1 MRKEKRCRPA
11 KNVELEG
18 VGQVDPEGPLG
29 KEAVMPEDLK
39 QFFAVIKVVG
49 VGGGGNNAINR
60 MIRDGMTGVDFI
72 ALNTDAQDLLAC
84 DADVKISIGEELTHF
99 LGTGNQPDIG
109 RQAAEDHRDEI
120 KEALKGSDMV
130 FITAGEGG
138 GTGTGAAPVVAEIS
152 RELNALTIG
161 VVTKPFDFEGSHRR
175 RQADEGVETLQ
186 EKVDTL
192 IIIPNDKLFELTDS
206 RISIEDAFK
215 KADEVLR
222 YGVQGITDL
231 INVPGFINLDF
242 ADIKKILSIPGS
254 ALLGVGEAS
263 GEDRAV
269 KAAENA
275 VSSPLLESSIDGAQ
289 GVIINVTGGP
299 DLSLQEARDAAEII
313 RGACDPDSE
322 EIFGVIIDPNLHDK
336 MKVTVIASGI
346 ELGRLGFERPRAR
359 RRVESE
365 PEEPEREVRERPAAR
380 RERERPS
387 KTIFEDEDITIPPF
401 LRNR

>member
-1 MRKEKRCRPA
+1 
-11 KNVELEG
+11 
-18 VGQVDPEGPLG
+18 
-29 KEAVMPEDLK
+29 MPEDLK
-39 QFFAVIKVVG
+39 QFFAVIRVVG

-72 ALNTDAQDLLAC
+72 AVNTDAQDLLAC

-99 LGTGNQPDIG
+99 LGTGNQPEIG
-109 RQAAEDHRDEI
+109 RSAAEDHRDEI

-138 GTGTGAAPVVAEIS
+138 GTGTGAAPIVAEIAH
-152 RELNALTIG
+152 EIQALTIG
-161 VVTKPFDFEGSHRR
+161 VVTKPFDFEGTYRR
-175 RQADEGVETLQ
+175 RQAEEGVELLQ

-192 IIIPNDKLFELTDS
+192 IIIPNDKLFELTDA
-206 RISIEDAFK
+206 RISIDEAFK

-222 YGVQGITDL
+222 HGVQGITDL
-231 INVPGFINLDF
+231 INVPGLINLDF
-242 ADIKKILSIPGS
+242 ADVKKILSIPGS
-254 ALLGVGEAS
+254 ALLGVGESS
-263 GEDRAV
+263 GEERAI

-289 GVIINVTGGP
+289 GVIINITGGP

-313 RGACDPDSE
+313 RGACDSDSE

-336 MKVTVIASGI
+336 MKVTVVASGI
-346 ELGRLGFERPRAR
+346 EPGRLGFARPDRAAAAPR
-359 RRVESE
+359 RRIDTEVAE
-365 PEEPEREVRERPAAR
+365 EREPA
-380 RERERPS
+380 RERERERRS
-387 KTIFEDEDITIPPF
+387 RDRERSGKTILEEEDITIPPF

>member
-1 MRKEKRCRPA
+1 M
-11 KNVELEG
+11 
-18 VGQVDPEGPLG
+18 
-29 KEAVMPEDLK
+29 K
-39 QFFAVIKVVG
+39 QFFAVIRVVG

-72 ALNTDAQDLLAC
+72 AVNTDAQDLLAC

-99 LGTGNQPDIG
+99 LGTGNQPEIG
-109 RQAAEDHRDEI
+109 RSAAEDHRDEI

-138 GTGTGAAPVVAEIS
+138 GTGTGAAPIVAEIAH
-152 RELNALTIG
+152 EIQALTIG
-161 VVTKPFDFEGSHRR
+161 VVTKPFDFEGTYRR
-175 RQADEGVETLQ
+175 RQAEEGVELLQ

-192 IIIPNDKLFELTDS
+192 IIIPNDKLFELTDA
-206 RISIEDAFK
+206 RISIDEAFK

-222 YGVQGITDL
+222 HGVQGITDL
-231 INVPGFINLDF
+231 INVPGLINLDF
-242 ADIKKILSIPGS
+242 ADVKKILSIPGS
-254 ALLGVGEAS
+254 ALLGVGESS
-263 GEDRAV
+263 GEERAI

-289 GVIINVTGGP
+289 GVIINITGGP

-313 RGACDPDSE
+313 RGACDSDSE

-336 MKVTVIASGI
+336 MKVTVVASGI
-346 ELGRLGFERPRAR
+346 EPGRLGFARPARAAAAPR
-359 RRVESE
+359 RRIDTEVAE
-365 PEEPEREVRERPAAR
+365 EREPA
-380 RERERPS
+380 RERERERRS
-387 KTIFEDEDITIPPF
+387 RDRERSGKTILEEEDITIPPF

>member
-1 MRKEKRCRPA
+1 
-11 KNVELEG
+11 
-18 VGQVDPEGPLG
+18 
-29 KEAVMPEDLK
+29 MPEDLK

-72 ALNTDAQDLLAC
+72 AVNTDAQDLLAC

-109 RQAAEDHRDEI
+109 RESAEEHRDEI

-138 GTGTGAAPVVAEIS
+138 GTGTGAAPVVADLA
-152 RELNALTIG
+152 RELGALTIG

-175 RQADEGVETLQ
+175 RQAEEGVETLQ
-186 EKVDTL
+186 DKVDTL

-206 RISIEDAFK
+206 RISIEEAFK

-231 INVPGFINLDF
+231 INIPGLINLDF
-242 ADIKKILSIPGS
+242 ADVKKILSIPGS
-254 ALLGVGEAS
+254 ALLGVGDAS
-263 GEDRAV
+263 GEDRAI

-289 GVIINVTGGP
+289 GVIVNVTGGA
-299 DLSLQEARDAAEII
+299 DMSLQEARDAAEII

-322 EIFGVIIDPNLHDK
+322 EIFGVIIDPALSDK
-336 MKVTVIASGI
+336 IKVTVIASGI
-346 ELGRLGFERPRAR
+346 ELGRLGFARPAGTAASR
-359 RRVESE
+359 RRVEAEDEMDRELSRTSE
-365 PEEPEREVRERPAAR
+365 RERPSR
-380 RERERPS
+380 GERERERPS
-387 KTIFEDEDITIPPF
+387 KTIFEEEDITIPPF

>member
-1 MRKEKRCRPA
+1 
-11 KNVELEG
+11 
-18 VGQVDPEGPLG
+18 
-29 KEAVMPEDLK
+29 MPEDLK

-72 ALNTDAQDLLAC
+72 AVNTDAQDLLAC

-99 LGTGNQPDIG
+99 LGTGNQPEVG
-109 RQAAEDHRDEI
+109 RDAAEEHRDEI

-138 GTGTGAAPVVAEIS
+138 GTGTGAAPVVAELA
-152 RELNALTIG
+152 RELGALTIG
-161 VVTKPFDFEGSHRR
+161 VVTKPFEFEGTHRK
-175 RQADEGVETLQ
+175 RQAEEGVERLQ
-186 EKVDTL
+186 DKVDTL

-206 RISIEDAFK
+206 RISIEEAFR

-231 INVPGFINLDF
+231 INIPGLINLDF
-242 ADIKKILSIPGS
+242 ADVKKILSIPGS

-263 GEDRAV
+263 GEDRAI

-289 GVIINVTGGP
+289 GVIVNVTGGP
-299 DLSLQEARDAAEII
+299 DMTLQEQRDAAEII
-313 RGACDPDSE
+313 RSACDPDSE
-322 EIFGVIIDPNLHDK
+322 MIFGVIVDPVLHDK
-336 MKVTVIASGI
+336 IKVTVIASGI
-346 ELGRLGFERPRAR
+346 ELGRLGFARPSRATAR
-359 RRVESE
+359 RRVEGA
-365 PEEPEREVRERPAAR
+365 EEDVERDVERERKSRE

-387 KTIFEDEDITIPPF
+387 KTVYEEEDITIPPF

>member
-1 MRKEKRCRPA
+1 
-11 KNVELEG
+11 
-18 VGQVDPEGPLG
+18 
-29 KEAVMPEDLK
+29 MPEDLK

-72 ALNTDAQDLLAC
+72 AVNTDAQDLLAC

-109 RQAAEDHRDEI
+109 RESAEEHKDEI

-138 GTGTGAAPVVAEIS
+138 GTGTGAAPVVADVA
-152 RELNALTIG
+152 RELGALTIG

-175 RQADEGVETLQ
+175 RQAEEGVEALQ
-186 EKVDTL
+186 DKVDTL

-206 RISIEDAFK
+206 RISIEEAFK

-222 YGVQGITDL
+222 FGVQGITDL
-231 INVPGFINLDF
+231 INIPGLINLDF
-242 ADIKKILSIPGS
+242 ADVKKILSIPGS
-254 ALLGVGEAS
+254 ALMGVGDAS
-263 GEDRAV
+263 GEDRAI

-289 GVIINVTGGP
+289 GVIVNVTGGE
-299 DLSLQEARDAAEII
+299 DMSLQEARDAAEII
-313 RGACDPDSE
+313 RGACDPDAE
-322 EIFGVIIDPNLHDK
+322 EIFGVIIDPVLSDK
-336 MKVTVIASGI
+336 VKVTVIASGI
-346 ELGRLGFERPRAR
+346 ELGRLGFARPAQTTAGR
-359 RRVESE
+359 RRIEAEDEMDRELSRTS
-365 PEEPEREVRERPAAR
+365 EREKRERPSR
-380 RERERPS
+380 ERERERPS
-387 KTIFEDEDITIPPF
+387 KTIFEEEDITIPPF

>member
-1 MRKEKRCRPA
+1 
-11 KNVELEG
+11 
-18 VGQVDPEGPLG
+18 
-29 KEAVMPEDLK
+29 MPDDLK

-72 ALNTDAQDLLAC
+72 ALNTDAQDLQAC
-84 DADVKISIGEELTHF
+84 DADMKISIGEELTHF

-109 RQAAEDHRDEI
+109 RESAEEHRDEI

-152 RELNALTIG
+152 RELGALTIG
-161 VVTKPFDFEGSHRR
+161 VVTKPFEFEGSHRK
-175 RQADEGVETLQ
+175 RQAEEGVELLQ
-186 EKVDTL
+186 DKVDTL
-192 IIIPNDKLFELTDS
+192 IIIPNDKLFEFTDS
-206 RISIEDAFK
+206 KIGIEEAFQ

-231 INVPGFINLDF
+231 INIPGLINLDF
-242 ADIKKILSIPGS
+242 ADVKKILSIPGS
-254 ALLGVGEAS
+254 ALLGVGEAT
-263 GEDRAV
+263 GEERAI

-275 VSSPLLESSIDGAQ
+275 VSSPLLEASVDGSQ
-289 GVIINVTGGP
+289 GIIINVTGGP

-313 RGACDPDSE
+313 RGACDPDAE
-322 EIFGVIIDPNLHDK
+322 EIFGVIIDETLHDK
-336 MKVTVIASGI
+336 VKVTVIASGI
-346 ELGRLGFERPRAR
+346 EPGRLGFERPAR
-359 RRVESE
+359 TTSRRQIEAEVGEAAGLK
-365 PEEPEREVRERPAAR
+365 ERKPKR
-380 RERERPS
+380 RITPTERER
-387 KTIFEDEDITIPPF
+387 KTVVEEDDITIPPF

>member
-1 MRKEKRCRPA
+1 
-11 KNVELEG
+11 
-18 VGQVDPEGPLG
+18 
-29 KEAVMPEDLK
+29 MPEDLK

-72 ALNTDAQDLLAC
+72 AINTDAQDLLAC
-84 DADVKISIGEELTHF
+84 DADVKISIGEDLTHF
-99 LGTGNQPDIG
+99 LGTGNRPDVG
-109 RQAAEDHRDEI
+109 RDAAEAHRDEI
-120 KEALKGSDMV
+120 KEVLKGSDMV

-138 GTGTGAAPVVAEIS
+138 GTGTGAAPVVAEIAK
-152 RELNALTIG
+152 ELGALTIG
-161 VVTKPFDFEGSHRR
+161 VVTKPFDFEGNHRR
-175 RQADEGVETLQ
+175 RQADEGIELLQ

-206 RISIEDAFK
+206 RIGIEEAFK

-222 YGVQGITDL
+222 FGVQGITDL
-231 INVPGFINLDF
+231 INIPGYINLDF
-242 ADIKKILSIPGS
+242 ADVKKVLSTPGS

-263 GEDRAV
+263 GEDRAA

-289 GVIINVTGGP
+289 GVIINITGGP

-313 RGACDPDSE
+313 RGACDPDAE
-322 EIFGVIIDPNLHDK
+322 EIFGVIIDPTMHDK
-336 MKVTVIASGI
+336 VKVTVIASGI
-346 ELGRLGFERPRAR
+346 EPGRLGFAKPIRPSRRKEEVAEEEKEAVSERPRR
-359 RRVESE
+359 KRTIL
-365 PEEPEREVRERPAAR
+365 EEEEE
-380 RERERPS
+380 
-387 KTIFEDEDITIPPF
+387 ITIPPF

>member
-1 MRKEKRCRPA
+1 MV
-11 KNVELEG
+11 N
-18 VGQVDPEGPLG
+18 
-29 KEAVMPEDLK
+29 DLK

-72 ALNTDAQDLLAC
+72 ALNTDAQDLQAC

-109 RQAAEDHRDEI
+109 RESAEEHADEI

-138 GTGTGAAPVVAEIS
+138 GTGTGAAPVVAEIA
-152 RELNALTIG
+152 RELGALTIG
-161 VVTKPFDFEGSHRR
+161 VVTKPFEFEGSHRR
-175 RQADEGVETLQ
+175 RQAEEGVEILQ
-186 EKVDTL
+186 DKVDTL
-192 IIIPNDKLFELTDS
+192 IIIPNDKLFEYTDS
-206 RISIEDAFK
+206 KLSIEEAFK

-231 INVPGFINLDF
+231 INIPGLINLDF
-242 ADIKKILSIPGS
+242 ADVKKILSIPGS
-254 ALLGVGEAS
+254 ALLGVGEAT
-263 GEDRAV
+263 GEERAI

-275 VSSPLLESSIDGAQ
+275 VSSPLLEASVDGSQ
-289 GVIINVTGGP
+289 GIIINVTGGP

-313 RGACDPDSE
+313 RSACDPDAE
-322 EIFGVIIDPNLHDK
+322 EIFGVIVDQTLHDK
-336 MKVTVIASGI
+336 VKVTVIASGI
-346 ELGRLGFERPRAR
+346 EPGRLGFARPSRVASRRQVEAEVDETKERKERKKER
-359 RRVESE
+359 RTTV
-365 PEEPEREVRERPAAR
+365 
-380 RERERPS
+380 ERER
-387 KTIFEDEDITIPPF
+387 KTVAEEDDITIPPF

>member
-1 MRKEKRCRPA
+1 MA
-11 KNVELEG
+11 
-18 VGQVDPEGPLG
+18 D
-29 KEAVMPEDLK
+29 DLK

-109 RQAAEDHRDEI
+109 RESAEEHGDEI

-152 RELNALTIG
+152 KELGALTIG
-161 VVTKPFDFEGSHRR
+161 VVTKPFEFEGSHRM
-175 RQADEGVETLQ
+175 RQAEAGVELLQ
-186 EKVDTL
+186 DKVDTL

-206 RISIEDAFK
+206 KISIEEAFR

-222 YGVQGITDL
+222 FGVQGITDL
-231 INVPGFINLDF
+231 INIPGLINLDF
-242 ADIKKILSIPGS
+242 ADVKKILSIPGS
-254 ALLGVGEAS
+254 ALMGVGEAS

-275 VSSPLLESSIDGAQ
+275 VSSPLLESSVDGSQ
-289 GVIINVTGGP
+289 GVIVNVTGGP

-313 RGACDPDSE
+313 RGACDADAE
-322 EIFGVIIDPNLHDK
+322 EIFGVIVDQTMHDK
-336 MKVTVIASGI
+336 VKVTVIASGI
-346 ELGRLGFERPRAR
+346 ELGRLGFARPARTPAR
-359 RRVESE
+359 RQVQAE
-365 PEEPEREVRERPAAR
+365 PEETITERKERKRERRTTA
-380 RERERPS
+380 ERER
-387 KTIFEDEDITIPPF
+387 KTVFGEEDITIPPF

>member
-1 MRKEKRCRPA
+1 
-11 KNVELEG
+11 
-18 VGQVDPEGPLG
+18 
-29 KEAVMPEDLK
+29 MPEDLK

-72 ALNTDAQDLLAC
+72 AINTDAQDLLAC

-109 RQAAEDHRDEI
+109 RESADEHRDEI

-138 GTGTGAAPVVAEIS
+138 GTGTGAAPVVADVAREIG
-152 RELNALTIG
+152 ALTIG

-175 RQADEGVETLQ
+175 RQAEEGVENLQ
-186 EKVDTL
+186 DKVDTL

-206 RISIEDAFK
+206 RINIEEAFK

-222 YGVQGITDL
+222 FGVQGITDL
-231 INVPGFINLDF
+231 INIPGLINLDF
-242 ADIKKILSIPGS
+242 ADVKKILSIPGS
-254 ALLGVGEAS
+254 ALLGVGDAT
-263 GEDRAV
+263 GEDRAI

-289 GVIINVTGGP
+289 GVIVNVTGGA
-299 DLSLQEARDAAEII
+299 DMSLQEARDAAEII

-322 EIFGVIIDPNLHDK
+322 EIFGVIIDPVLSDK
-336 MKVTVIASGI
+336 IKVTVIASGI
-346 ELGRLGFERPRAR
+346 EPGRLGFARPSSRASAVASR
-359 RRVESE
+359 RRVEA
-365 PEEPEREVRERPAAR
+365 EEEMDREITRAPERRERGER
-380 RERERPS
+380 ERERERPG
-387 KTIFEDEDITIPPF
+387 KTIFEEEDITIPPF

>member
-1 MRKEKRCRPA
+1 
-11 KNVELEG
+11 
-18 VGQVDPEGPLG
+18 
-29 KEAVMPEDLK
+29 MPEDLK

-72 ALNTDAQDLLAC
+72 AINTDAQDLLAC

-109 RQAAEDHRDEI
+109 RESADEHRDEI

-138 GTGTGAAPVVAEIS
+138 GTGTGAAPVVAEIA
-152 RELNALTIG
+152 RELGALTIG
-161 VVTKPFDFEGSHRR
+161 VVTKPFDFEGTHRR
-175 RQADEGVETLQ
+175 RQAEEGVENLQ

-206 RISIEDAFK
+206 RISIEEAFR

-231 INVPGFINLDF
+231 INIPGLINLDF
-242 ADIKKILSIPGS
+242 ADVKKILSIPGS

-263 GEDRAV
+263 GEDRAI

-275 VSSPLLESSIDGAQ
+275 VSSPLLESSIDGSQ
-289 GVIINVTGGP
+289 GVIVNVTGGP
-299 DLSLQEARDAAEII
+299 DMSLQEARDAAEII
-313 RGACDPDSE
+313 RGACDGDAE
-322 EIFGVIIDPNLHDK
+322 EIFGVIIDQALADK
-336 MKVTVIASGI
+336 VKVTVIASGI
-346 ELGRLGFERPRAR
+346 EPGRLGFARPARTSSR
-359 RRVESE
+359 RRIETE
-365 PEEPEREVRERPAAR
+365 DDAERGETSRERERPV

-387 KTIFEDEDITIPPF
+387 KTIFEEEDITIPPF

>member
-1 MRKEKRCRPA
+1 
-11 KNVELEG
+11 
-18 VGQVDPEGPLG
+18 
-29 KEAVMPEDLK
+29 MPEDLK

-72 ALNTDAQDLLAC
+72 AINTDAQDLLAC

-99 LGTGNQPDIG
+99 LGTGNQPILG
-109 RQAAEDHRDEI
+109 SEAAEEHRDEI

-138 GTGTGAAPVVAEIS
+138 GTGTGAAPIVAEIA
-152 RELNALTIG
+152 RELGALTIG
-161 VVTKPFDFEGSHRR
+161 VVTKPFDFEGTHRR
-175 RQADEGVETLQ
+175 RQAEEGVETLQ

-206 RISIEDAFK
+206 RISIEEAFK

-222 YGVQGITDL
+222 FGVQGITDL
-231 INVPGFINLDF
+231 INIPGLINLDF
-242 ADIKKILSIPGS
+242 ADVKKILSVPGS
-254 ALLGVGEAS
+254 ALLGMGEAS

-275 VSSPLLESSIDGAQ
+275 VSSPLLESSMDGAQ
-289 GVIINVTGGP
+289 GVIVNVTGGA
-299 DLSLQEARDAAEII
+299 DMSLQEARDAAEII
-313 RGACDPDSE
+313 RGACDSDAE
-322 EIFGVIIDPNLHDK
+322 EIFGVIVDQNVKDK
-336 MKVTVIASGI
+336 VKVTVIASGI
-346 ELGRLGFERPRAR
+346 ESGKLGFARPARTPSR
-359 RRVESE
+359 RRVEADD
-365 PEEPEREVRERPAAR
+365 EPERESARERPS
-380 RERERPS
+380 RERERERS
-387 KTIFEDEDITIPPF
+387 GKTVFEDEDITIPPF

>member
-1 MRKEKRCRPA
+1 M
-11 KNVELEG
+11 
-18 VGQVDPEGPLG
+18 G
-29 KEAVMPEDLK
+29 KEAGMPNELK

-72 ALNTDAQDLLAC
+72 ALNTDAQDLQAC

-109 RQAAEDHRDEI
+109 RESAEEHADEI

-138 GTGTGAAPVVAEIS
+138 GTGTGAAPVVAEIA
-152 RELNALTIG
+152 RELGALTIG
-161 VVTKPFDFEGSHRR
+161 VVTKPFEFEGSHRK
-175 RQADEGVETLQ
+175 RQAEEGVEILQ
-186 EKVDTL
+186 DKVDTL
-192 IIIPNDKLFELTDS
+192 IIIPNDKLFEYTDS
-206 RISIEDAFK
+206 KISIEEAFK

-231 INVPGFINLDF
+231 INIPGLINLDF
-242 ADIKKILSIPGS
+242 ADVKKILSIPGS
-254 ALLGVGEAS
+254 ALLGVGEAT
-263 GEDRAV
+263 GEERAI

-275 VSSPLLESSIDGAQ
+275 VSSPLLEASVDGSQ
-289 GVIINVTGGP
+289 GIIINVTGGP

-313 RGACDPDSE
+313 RSACDPDAE
-322 EIFGVIIDPNLHDK
+322 EIFGVIVDQTLHDK
-336 MKVTVIASGI
+336 VKVTVIASGI
-346 ELGRLGFERPRAR
+346 EPGRLGFARPSRAASRRQVEAEVDQTKERKERKKER
-359 RRVESE
+359 RTAV
-365 PEEPEREVRERPAAR
+365 
-380 RERERPS
+380 ERER
-387 KTIFEDEDITIPPF
+387 KTIVEEDDITIPPF

>member
-1 MRKEKRCRPA
+1 
-11 KNVELEG
+11 
-18 VGQVDPEGPLG
+18 
-29 KEAVMPEDLK
+29 MPDDLK

-72 ALNTDAQDLLAC
+72 ALNTDAQDLQAC
-84 DADVKISIGEELTHF
+84 DADMKISIGEELTHF

-109 RQAAEDHRDEI
+109 RESAEEHRDEI

-152 RELNALTIG
+152 RELGALTIG
-161 VVTKPFDFEGSHRR
+161 VVTKPFEFEGNHRK
-175 RQADEGVETLQ
+175 RQAEEGVEILQ
-186 EKVDTL
+186 DKVDTL
-192 IIIPNDKLFELTDS
+192 IIIPNDKLFEFTDS
-206 RISIEDAFK
+206 KIGIEEAFQ

-231 INVPGFINLDF
+231 INIPGLINLDF
-242 ADIKKILSIPGS
+242 ADVKKILSIPGS
-254 ALLGVGEAS
+254 ALLGVGEAT
-263 GEDRAV
+263 GEERAI

-275 VSSPLLESSIDGAQ
+275 VSSPLLEASVDGSQ
-289 GVIINVTGGP
+289 GIIINVTGGP

-313 RGACDPDSE
+313 RGACDPDAE
-322 EIFGVIIDPNLHDK
+322 EIFGVIIDETLHDK
-336 MKVTVIASGI
+336 VKVTVIASGI
-346 ELGRLGFERPRAR
+346 EPGRLGFERPAR
-359 RRVESE
+359 TTSRRQIEAEVGEAAGLK
-365 PEEPEREVRERPAAR
+365 ERKPKR
-380 RERERPS
+380 RITPTERER
-387 KTIFEDEDITIPPF
+387 KTVVEEDDITIPPF

>member
-1 MRKEKRCRPA
+1 
-11 KNVELEG
+11 
-18 VGQVDPEGPLG
+18 
-29 KEAVMPEDLK
+29 MPEDLK

-72 ALNTDAQDLLAC
+72 AVNTDAQDLLAC

-109 RQAAEDHRDEI
+109 RESAEEHRDEI

-138 GTGTGAAPVVAEIS
+138 GTGTGAAPVVADLA
-152 RELNALTIG
+152 RELGALTIG

-175 RQADEGVETLQ
+175 RQAEEGVETLQ
-186 EKVDTL
+186 DKVDTL

-206 RISIEDAFK
+206 RISIEEAFK

-231 INVPGFINLDF
+231 INIPGLINLDF
-242 ADIKKILSIPGS
+242 ADVKKILSIPGS
-254 ALLGVGEAS
+254 ALLGVGDAS
-263 GEDRAV
+263 GEDRAI

-275 VSSPLLESSIDGAQ
+275 VSSQLLESSIDGAQ
-289 GVIINVTGGP
+289 GVIVNVTGGA
-299 DLSLQEARDAAEII
+299 DMSLQEARDAAEII

-322 EIFGVIIDPNLHDK
+322 EIFGVIIDPALSDK
-336 MKVTVIASGI
+336 IKVTVIASGI
-346 ELGRLGFERPRAR
+346 ELGRLGFARPAGTAASR
-359 RRVESE
+359 RRVEAEDEMDRELSRTSE
-365 PEEPEREVRERPAAR
+365 RERPSR
-380 RERERPS
+380 GERERERPS
-387 KTIFEDEDITIPPF
+387 KTIFEEEDITIPPF

>member
-1 MRKEKRCRPA
+1 
-11 KNVELEG
+11 
-18 VGQVDPEGPLG
+18 
-29 KEAVMPEDLK
+29 MPEDLK

-72 ALNTDAQDLLAC
+72 AVNTDAQDLLSC
-84 DADVKISIGEELTHF
+84 DADVKISVGEELTRF
-99 LGTGNQPDIG
+99 LGTGNQPDVG
-109 RQAAEDHRDEI
+109 RESAEEHRDEI
-120 KEALKGSDMV
+120 KEALKGADMV

-138 GTGTGAAPVVAEIS
+138 GTGTGAAPVVAEVAK
-152 RELNALTIG
+152 ELNALTIG
-161 VVTKPFDFEGSHRR
+161 VVTKPFDFEGTHRR
-175 RQADEGVETLQ
+175 RQAEEGIENLQ

-206 RISIEDAFK
+206 RISIEEAFR

-231 INVPGFINLDF
+231 INIPGLINLDF
-242 ADIKKILSIPGS
+242 ADVKKILSIPGS

-275 VSSPLLESSIDGAQ
+275 VSSPLLESSMDGAQ
-289 GVIINVTGGP
+289 GVIVNVTGGP
-299 DLSLQEARDAAEII
+299 DTSLQEARDAAEII
-313 RGACDPDSE
+313 RGACDADAE
-322 EIFGVIIDPNLHDK
+322 EIFGVIIDSALSDK
-336 MKVTVIASGI
+336 VKVTVIASGI
-346 ELGRLGFERPRAR
+346 ETGRLGFSRPPRPAR
-359 RRVESE
+359 RRVEA
-365 PEEPEREVRERPAAR
+365 EEEERETTRERPA
-380 RERERPS
+380 RERERPG
-387 KTIFEDEDITIPPF
+387 KTVFEEEDITIPPF

>member
-1 MRKEKRCRPA
+1 
-11 KNVELEG
+11 
-18 VGQVDPEGPLG
+18 
-29 KEAVMPEDLK
+29 MPEDLK

-72 ALNTDAQDLLAC
+72 AVNTDAQDLLAC

-109 RQAAEDHRDEI
+109 HESAEEHKDEI

-138 GTGTGAAPVVAEIS
+138 GTGTGAAPVVADVAK
-152 RELNALTIG
+152 ELGALTIG
-161 VVTKPFDFEGSHRR
+161 VVTKPFDFEGTHRR
-175 RQADEGVETLQ
+175 RQAEEGIEALQ
-186 EKVDTL
+186 DRVDTL

-206 RISIEDAFK
+206 RISIEEAFR

-222 YGVQGITDL
+222 FGVQGITDL
-231 INVPGFINLDF
+231 INIPGLINLDF
-242 ADIKKILSIPGS
+242 ADVKKILSIPGS
-254 ALLGVGEAS
+254 ALMGVGDAS
-263 GEDRAV
+263 GEDRAI

-289 GVIINVTGGP
+289 GVIVNVTGGS
-299 DLSLQEARDAAEII
+299 DMSLQEARDAAEII
-313 RGACDPDSE
+313 RGACDGDAE
-322 EIFGVIIDPNLHDK
+322 EIFGVIIDPALSDK
-336 MKVTVIASGI
+336 VKVTVIASGI
-346 ELGRLGFERPRAR
+346 EPGRLGFARPARTAASR
-359 RRVESE
+359 RRIEAEDEMDRELSRT
-365 PEEPEREVRERPAAR
+365 PERERPSRE

-387 KTIFEDEDITIPPF
+387 KTIFEEEDITIPPF

>member
-1 MRKEKRCRPA
+1 
-11 KNVELEG
+11 
-18 VGQVDPEGPLG
+18 
-29 KEAVMPEDLK
+29 MPEDLK

-72 ALNTDAQDLLAC
+72 AVNTDAQDLLAC

-99 LGTGNQPDIG
+99 LGTGNQPDLG
-109 RQAAEDHRDEI
+109 RDAAEEHRDEI

-138 GTGTGAAPVVAEIS
+138 GTGTGAAPIVAEVA
-152 RELNALTIG
+152 REQGALTIG
-161 VVTKPFDFEGSHRR
+161 VVTKPFDFEGNHRR
-175 RQADEGVETLQ
+175 RQAEEGVEVLQ
-186 EKVDTL
+186 DKVDTL

-206 RISIEDAFK
+206 RINIDEAFR

-222 YGVQGITDL
+222 FGVQGITDL
-231 INVPGFINLDF
+231 INLPGLINLDF
-242 ADIKKILSIPGS
+242 ADIKKILSVPGS
-254 ALLGVGEAS
+254 ALLGVGEAT

-269 KAAENA
+269 KAGENA

-299 DLSLQEARDAAEII
+299 DLSLQEARDGAEII
-313 RGACDPDSE
+313 RGACDPDAE
-322 EIFGVIIDPNLHDK
+322 EIFGVIIDPDLKDK
-336 MKVTVIASGI
+336 VKITVIASGI
-346 ELGRLGFERPRAR
+346 EPGRLGFARPSRAR
-359 RRVESE
+359 RRVDAESTVETESE
-365 PEEPEREVRERPAAR
+365 KVRERPA
-380 RERERPS
+380 RERERPARERPS
-387 KTIFEDEDITIPPF
+387 KTIVEEEDITIPPF

>member
-1 MRKEKRCRPA
+1 
-11 KNVELEG
+11 
-18 VGQVDPEGPLG
+18 
-29 KEAVMPEDLK
+29 MPDDLK

-72 ALNTDAQDLLAC
+72 ALNTDAQDLQAC
-84 DADVKISIGEELTHF
+84 DADMKISIGEELTHF

-109 RQAAEDHRDEI
+109 RESAEEHRDEI

-152 RELNALTIG
+152 RELGALTIG
-161 VVTKPFDFEGSHRR
+161 VVTKPFEFEGSHRK
-175 RQADEGVETLQ
+175 RQAEEGVELLQ
-186 EKVDTL
+186 DKVDTL
-192 IIIPNDKLFELTDS
+192 IIIPNDKLFEFTDS
-206 RISIEDAFK
+206 KIGIEEAFQ

-231 INVPGFINLDF
+231 INIPGLINLDF
-242 ADIKKILSIPGS
+242 ADVKKILSIPGS
-254 ALLGVGEAS
+254 ALLGVGDAT
-263 GEDRAV
+263 GEERAI

-275 VSSPLLESSIDGAQ
+275 VSSPLLEASVDGSQ
-289 GVIINVTGGP
+289 GIIINVTGGP

-313 RGACDPDSE
+313 RGACDPDAE
-322 EIFGVIIDPNLHDK
+322 EIFGVIIDETLHDK
-336 MKVTVIASGI
+336 VKVTVIASGI
-346 ELGRLGFERPRAR
+346 EPGRLGFERPERKTSRRQIEAEVGEVAGLKERKPR
-359 RRVESE
+359 RRIT
-365 PEEPEREVRERPAAR
+365 PT
-380 RERERPS
+380 ERER
-387 KTIFEDEDITIPPF
+387 KTVVEEDDITIPPF

>member
-1 MRKEKRCRPA
+1 
-11 KNVELEG
+11 
-18 VGQVDPEGPLG
+18 
-29 KEAVMPEDLK
+29 MPEDLK

-72 ALNTDAQDLLAC
+72 AINTDAQDLLAC

-99 LGTGNQPDIG
+99 LGTGNQPELG
-109 RQAAEDHRDEI
+109 RQAAEEHRDEI

-138 GTGTGAAPVVAEIS
+138 GTGTGAAPVVAEIAK
-152 RELNALTIG
+152 ELNALTIG
-161 VVTKPFDFEGSHRR
+161 VVTKPFDFEGTYRR
-175 RQADEGVETLQ
+175 RQAEEGILELQ

-206 RISIEDAFK
+206 KISVEEAFR

-231 INVPGFINLDF
+231 INVPGLINLDF
-242 ADIKKILSIPGS
+242 ADVRKILSIPGS
-254 ALLGVGEAS
+254 ALLGVGEAG
-263 GEDRAV
+263 GEGRAE

-275 VSSPLLESSIDGAQ
+275 ISSPLLESSIDGAK
-289 GVIINVTGGP
+289 GVIVNITGSE
-299 DLSLQEARDAAEII
+299 DLSLQEAKDAAEII
-313 RGACDPDSE
+313 KRACDPDVE
-322 EIFGVIIDPNLHDK
+322 LIFGIITDPSMKDRI
-336 MKVTVIASGI
+336 KVTVIASGI
-346 ELGRLGFERPRAR
+346 EPGRLGFERPRVTKR
-359 RRVESE
+359 RAEIE
-365 PEEPEREVRERPAAR
+365 AEEETRERAPTKQ
-380 RERERPS
+380 ERPS
-387 KTIFEDEDITIPPF
+387 RTIVEEEDITIPPF

>member
-1 MRKEKRCRPA
+1 
-11 KNVELEG
+11 
-18 VGQVDPEGPLG
+18 
-29 KEAVMPEDLK
+29 MPEDLK

-72 ALNTDAQDLLAC
+72 AVNTDAQDLLAC

-109 RQAAEDHRDEI
+109 RESAEEHRDEI

-138 GTGTGAAPVVAEIS
+138 GTGTGAAPVVADLA
-152 RELNALTIG
+152 RELGALTIG

-175 RQADEGVETLQ
+175 RQAEEGVETLQ
-186 EKVDTL
+186 DKVDTL

-206 RISIEDAFK
+206 RISIEEAFK

-231 INVPGFINLDF
+231 INIPGLINLDF
-242 ADIKKILSIPGS
+242 ADVKKILSIPGS
-254 ALLGVGEAS
+254 ALLGVGDAS
-263 GEDRAV
+263 GEDRAI

-289 GVIINVTGGP
+289 GVIVNVTGGA
-299 DLSLQEARDAAEII
+299 DMSLQEARDAAEII

-322 EIFGVIIDPNLHDK
+322 EIFGVIIDPALSDK
-336 MKVTVIASGI
+336 IKVTVIASGI
-346 ELGRLGFERPRAR
+346 ELGRLGFARPAGTAAGR
-359 RRVESE
+359 RRVEAEDEMDRELSRTSE
-365 PEEPEREVRERPAAR
+365 RERPSR
-380 RERERPS
+380 GERERERPS
-387 KTIFEDEDITIPPF
+387 KTIFDEEDITIPPF

>member
-1 MRKEKRCRPA
+1 
-11 KNVELEG
+11 
-18 VGQVDPEGPLG
+18 
-29 KEAVMPEDLK
+29 MPEDLR

-72 ALNTDAQDLLAC
+72 AVNTDAQDLLAC

-109 RQAAEDHRDEI
+109 RQAAEDHKDEI

-138 GTGTGAAPVVAEIS
+138 GTGTGAAPVVAEVS
-152 RELNALTIG
+152 REQGALTIG
-161 VVTKPFDFEGSHRR
+161 VVTKPFDFEGSYRR
-175 RQADEGVETLQ
+175 RQAEAGIENLQ

-192 IIIPNDKLFELTDS
+192 IIIPNDKLYELTDS
-206 RISIEDAFK
+206 RISIEDAFR

-231 INVPGFINLDF
+231 INVPGLINLDF

-254 ALLGVGEAS
+254 ALMGVGES
-263 GEDRAV
+263 HGEDRAI
-269 KAAENA
+269 KAAEQA

-289 GVIINVTGGP
+289 GVIINITGGT
-299 DLSLQEARDAAEII
+299 DLSLQEARDAVEII
-313 RGACDPDSE
+313 RSACEDEVE
-322 EIFGVIIDPNLHDK
+322 EIFGIITDQALNDQI
-336 MKVTVIASGI
+336 KVTVIASGI
-346 ELGRLGFERPRAR
+346 EPGNVGFERPPRPQR
-359 RRVESE
+359 RKVE
-365 PEEPEREVRERPAAR
+365 PEVPERQQPRERPAR
-380 RERERPS
+380 RERERPAR
-387 KTIFEDEDITIPPF
+387 TVYEDEDISIPPF

>member
-1 MRKEKRCRPA
+1 
-11 KNVELEG
+11 
-18 VGQVDPEGPLG
+18 
-29 KEAVMPEDLK
+29 MPDNLK

-72 ALNTDAQDLLAC
+72 AINTDAQDLLAC
-84 DADVKISIGEELTHF
+84 DADVKISIGEDITRF
-99 LGTGNQPDIG
+99 LGTGNQPELG
-109 RQAAEDHRDEI
+109 RQAAEQHKDQI
-120 KEALKGSDMV
+120 KEVLKGSDMV

-138 GTGTGAAPVVAEIS
+138 GTGTGAAPVVAEVS
-152 RELNALTIG
+152 KELGALTIG
-161 VVTKPFDFEGSHRR
+161 VVTKPFAFEGNYRR
-175 RQADEGVETLQ
+175 KQAEEGVEDLQ

-206 RISIEDAFK
+206 KIGIEEAFH

-231 INVPGFINLDF
+231 INIPGLINLDF

-289 GVIINVTGGP
+289 GVVINITGPP
-299 DLSLQEARDAAEII
+299 DLTLQEAGEAAEII
-313 RGACDPDSE
+313 REACDPDAE
-322 EIFGVIIDPNLHDK
+322 EIFGVMVDQALRDK

-346 ELGRLGFERPRAR
+346 EAGRLGFSRPTSLTGAR
-359 RRVESE
+359 KTESE
-365 PEEPEREVRERPAAR
+365 IPEKRRPEKPAREKEKKA
-380 RERERPS
+380 
-387 KTIFEDEDITIPPF
+387 IFTEEEITIPPF

>member
-1 MRKEKRCRPA
+1 
-11 KNVELEG
+11 
-18 VGQVDPEGPLG
+18 
-29 KEAVMPEDLK
+29 MPEDLK
-39 QFFAVIKVVG
+39 QFFAVIRVVG

-72 ALNTDAQDLLAC
+72 AVNTDAQDLLAC

-99 LGTGNQPDIG
+99 LGTGNQPEIG
-109 RQAAEDHRDEI
+109 RAAAEDHRDEI

-138 GTGTGAAPVVAEIS
+138 GTGTGAAPIVAEIA
-152 RELNALTIG
+152 RELMALTIG
-161 VVTKPFDFEGSHRR
+161 VVTKPFEFEGTYRR
-175 RQADEGVETLQ
+175 RQAEEGVELLQ

-192 IIIPNDKLFELTDS
+192 IIIPNDKLFELTDA
-206 RISIEDAFK
+206 RISIDEAFH

-231 INVPGFINLDF
+231 INVPGLINLDF
-242 ADIKKILSIPGS
+242 ADIKKILSVPGS

-263 GEDRAV
+263 GEERAI
-269 KAAENA
+269 KSAENA

-289 GVIINVTGGP
+289 GVIINITGGP

-313 RGACDPDSE
+313 RGACDSDSE

-336 MKVTVIASGI
+336 IKVTVVASGI
-346 ELGRLGFERPRAR
+346 EPGRLGFARPARAATAPR
-359 RRVESE
+359 RRVEAE
-365 PEEPEREVRERPAAR
+365 VEEEREPVRE

-387 KTIFEDEDITIPPF
+387 RDRERPGKTIFEEEDITIPPF

>member
-1 MRKEKRCRPA
+1 
-11 KNVELEG
+11 
-18 VGQVDPEGPLG
+18 
-29 KEAVMPEDLK
+29 MPEDLK

-72 ALNTDAQDLLAC
+72 AINTDAQDLLAC

-99 LGTGNQPDIG
+99 LGTGNQPDLG
-109 RQAAEDHRDEI
+109 RSAAEEHRDEI
-120 KEALKGSDMV
+120 KEVLKGSDMV

-138 GTGTGAAPVVAEIS
+138 GTGTGAAPVVAEIA
-152 RELNALTIG
+152 RELGALTIG
-161 VVTKPFDFEGSHRR
+161 VVTKPFDFEGTHRR
-175 RQADEGVETLQ
+175 RQAEDGVENLQ

-222 YGVQGITDL
+222 FGVQGITDL
-231 INVPGFINLDF
+231 INIPGLINLDF
-242 ADIKKILSIPGS
+242 ADVKKILSIPGS
-254 ALLGVGEAS
+254 ALLGMGEAS

-289 GVIINVTGGP
+289 GVIVNVTGSA
-299 DLSLQEARDAAEII
+299 DMSLQEARDAAEII
-313 RGACDPDSE
+313 RGACDPDAE
-322 EIFGVIIDPNLHDK
+322 EIFGVIVDQSLQDK
-336 MKVTVIASGI
+336 IKVTVIASGI
-346 ELGRLGFERPRAR
+346 EAGRLGFARPARAAAGR
-359 RRVESE
+359 RRVEA
-365 PEEPEREVRERPAAR
+365 EEEAEREAPRERP
-380 RERERPS
+380 RERERAGG
-387 KTIFEDEDITIPPF
+387 KTIFEEEDITIPPF